1 MSAQVNTKAS
11 FRGPDDEPGNTFAGL
26 AHLLREPKAFANHMS
41 LIDSIDAIADE
52 HSGSDQHRDAVLVIL
67 RNALRDGKQRVIES
81 LLASPFA
88 GLRCARSLTHVT
100 DCVVAATVHFVTTH
114 LHPLPTPT
122 KAEQLSVVAVGGYGR
137 GEMAPFS
144 DVDLL
149 FLTPY
154 KQTAWSESVIESTLY
169 ILWDLKLK
177 VGQSTRSIDD
187 CLRLAKSD
195 ITIRTTLLEQRFL
208 WGDREPFEELDAK
221 LWTELF
227 ERTQSE
233 FVEAKMAE
241 RDERHSRHGGSRYL
255 LEPNVKESK
264 GGLRDLQTLHWIS
277 KYIYHTGTAWDL
289 VEMGVF
295 ERDEV
300 QRFADA
306 SKFIWAVRCHLHD
319 LTGRAQ
325 EQLTFDRQVEI
336 ADRMGYE
343 DADGRRAV
351 EHFMHTYFRH
361 AKAVGD
367 LTRIFSAALE
377 AQNSKSLPRFSVLL
391 QALSFRTSPDAS
403 DEPFAVEGGR
413 LTVRADTVFRDDPL
427 NILRL
432 FHDAARMD
440 AKIHPAAMRL
450 VTQNL
455 DVIDDELRANPAA
468 TALFLDIL
476 CDAKNAEATLRRM
489 NETEVLGRFVP
500 EFGRIVAMM
509 QFNMYHHYTVDEHT
523 LRTIGELNE
532 IEQGESK
539 EALPVATEIIKGGVN
554 RRVLYLA
561 LLLHDIGKGDPRD
574 HSEYGAEIAE
584 SVCARLNLDEAEA
597 ETIVWLVRHHL
608 VMSDTA
614 QKRDISDPRTVSDF
628 AAMVQSPQR
637 LRLLLVLTVCDI
649 RGVGPGVWNN
659 WKAQL
664 LRNLYWD
671 TRDMLTGGAEQS
683 SRAHRVLAARDALGQ
698 ELAHWAHEERVAE
711 MARHSAHYWLGLDT
725 DTHKIIAELARGAGE
740 EPLVSKFLPDK
751 TRDATKACLYMGDHP
766 GIFARMAGA
775 FAIAGAN
782 VVDARSYTTNDG
794 MAASVFWLQDRDGK
808 PYAESRL
815 PRLSKTI
822 ERTLKGEVIARAEIK
837 ERTKVKAREQQFTV
851 PTRIVF
857 DNEASDLFTVIEVNA
872 RDRLGLL
879 HELTRTTADLNLNIV
894 SAIVATYGEH
904 AVDVFYVKDL
914 FGHKIQSRS
923 KMEQIER
930 RLIEAVE
937 GKRGITRGENG
948 PQVAGA

>member
-1 MSAQVNTKAS
+1 MHAAAPAS
-11 FRGPDDEPGNTFAGL
+11 RSSWPGSTFAGL
-26 AHLLREPKAFANHMS
+26 SHLLDRPSTFADHQD
-41 LIDSIDAIADE
+41 LISQIDQFADR
-52 HSGSDQHRDAVLVIL
+52 SDDENELQCFVLELLRQALVDGRDAVRAAFLE
-67 RNALRDGKQRVIES
+67 K
-81 LLASPFA
+81 PYA
-88 GLRCARSLTHVT
+88 GLRCARSYTHVT
-100 DCVVAATVHFVTTH
+100 DCVVAALMHFVTTH
-114 LHPLPTPT
+114 LHPLSVPT
-122 KAEQLSVVAVGGYGR
+122 KAEQLSIVAVGGYGR

-154 KQTAWSESVIESTLY
+154 KQTAWTESVIESTLY
-169 ILWDLKLK
+169 RLWDLKLK
-177 VGQSTRSIDD
+177 IGQSTRSVDD
-187 CLRLAKSD
+187 CIRLAKGD
-195 ITIRTTLLEQRFL
+195 FTIRTALLEQRFL
-208 WGDREPFEELDAK
+208 WGDQAPFETLDQR
-221 LWTELF
+221 LWSDLF
-227 ERTQSE
+227 ERTQAE
-233 FVEAKMAE
+233 FVEAKMSE
-241 RDERHSRHGGSRYL
+241 RDARHKRHGGSRYL
-255 LEPNVKESK
+255 LEPNLKESK

-295 ERDEV
+295 QHDEV

-336 ADRMGYE
+336 AERMGYSGC
-343 DADGRRAV
+343 DGRRAV
-351 EHFMHTYFRH
+351 EHFMHAYFRH

-377 AQNSKSLPRFSVLL
+377 AQNSKSLPSFSVLL
-391 QALSFRTSPDAS
+391 QALSFRTDKRSEN
-403 DEPFAVEGGR
+403 EPFAVEGGR
-413 LTVRADTVFRDDPL
+413 LTVRIDTAFIDDPI
-427 NILRL
+427 NILQL
-432 FHDAARMD
+432 FREAARMD

-455 DVIDDELRANPAA
+455 DVIDDQLRSSPAA
-468 TALFLDIL
+468 NALFLDIL
-476 CDAKNAEATLRRM
+476 CEPDHAESTLRLM
-489 NETEVLGRFVP
+489 NETEVLGRFIP

-509 QFNMYHHYTVDEHT
+509 QFNMYHHFTVDEHT

-532 IEQGESK
+532 IEQGEAT

-554 RRVLYLA
+554 RRVLYVA
-561 LLLHDIGKGDPRD
+561 LLLHDIGKGDERD
-574 HSEYGAEIAE
+574 HSEFGAEIAA
-584 SVCARLNLDEAEA
+584 SVCPRLGLTDA
-597 ETIVWLVRHHL
+597 ETETVVWLVRHHL
-608 VMSDTA
+608 LMSDTA

-628 AAMVQSPQR
+628 AAQVRSPQR

-649 RGVGPGVWNN
+649 RGVGPDVWNN

-671 TRDMLTGGAEQS
+671 TRDILTGGAEQA
-683 SRAHRVLAARDALGQ
+683 SRAHRVQAARK
-698 ELAHWAHEERVAE
+698 ELAQYLTDWSEDAREAE
-711 MARHSAHYWLGLDT
+711 LARHAAHYWLGLDT
-725 DTHKIIAELARGAGE
+725 RTHKILADLGRSIGDAPIA
-740 EPLVSKFLPDK
+740 SKFLPDE
-751 TRDATKACLYMGDHP
+751 TRDATKACLHMSDHP

-794 MAASVFWLQDRDGK
+794 MATSVFWLQDRDGK
-808 PYAESRL
+808 PYASSRL
-815 PRLSKTI
+815 SRLSKTI
-822 ERTLKGEVIARAEIK
+822 ERTLKGEVIARNEIE
-837 ERTKVKAREQQFTV
+837 ERTKIKARESRFTV

-894 SAIVATYGEH
+894 SAIIATYGEH

-914 FGHKIQSRS
+914 FGHKIRS
-923 KMEQIER
+923 KAKMALIER

-937 GKRGITRGENG
+937 GTRAHRR
-948 PQVAGA
+948 AG